1 VPPSRQAA
9 AIEKALHQLD
19 HPTAEEV
26 WRHAQG
32 TLPRLSLATVYRN
45 LDGLVGRRQAQ
56 VRKVGEQKRYD
67 PKTEPHAHLHCITC
81 SELADV
87 PLDAGLVEACR
98 ALAKKGG
105 MAFGEVLLEVQ
116 GQCRSCRSKSTKP
129 HR

>member
-1 VPPSRQAA
+1 VPPSHQGVV
-9 AIEKALHQLD
+9 IEKALHELD

-26 WRHAQG
+26 WRHARA

-45 LDGLVGRRQAQ
+45 LDGLVERRQAQ
-56 VRKVGEQKRYD
+56 VREIGAHKRYD
-67 PKTEPHAHLHCITC
+67 PKTQPHAHLHCRSC
-81 SELADV
+81 SELVDV

-105 MAFGEVLLEVQ
+105 MAFDDVLLEVQ

-129 HR
+129 PR